1 MRPSHCRMPNIDWID
16 TSSRLTLLAEMTPE
30 EFCNY
35 CARVRTRTEA
45 VLACVPGDRIDWS
58 PGSGAM
64 TFGDVIRHLALTERW
79 LFVEVACGR
88 PSRYE
93 SHDRRWGT
101 SLDDVRAL
109 MTRLHGE
116 SRELLTVLSR
126 VDLERPVV
134 TPGGASMAA
143 WKWLR
148 AMCEH
153 EVHHRGQLYLM
164 LRLCGIE
171 TPPIFG
177 MTSEAVGSLRLSSRA
192 G

>member
-1 MRPSHCRMPNIDWID
+1 
-16 TSSRLTLLAEMTPE
+16 MTPD
-30 EFCNY
+30 EFRNY
-35 CARVRTRTEA
+35 WARVRTRTEA
-45 VLACVPGDRIDWS
+45 VLACVPDDRIDWS

-64 TFGDVIRHLALTERW
+64 AFGDVIRHLALTERW

-88 PSRYE
+88 LSRYQ
-93 SHDRRWGT
+93 SHDARWGK
-101 SLDDVRAL
+101 SLGEVRAL
-109 MTRLHGE
+109 MTRLHAE
-116 SRELLTVLSR
+116 SQELVAAFSEA
-126 VDLERPVV
+126 DLKRAVV

-164 LRLCGIE
+164 LRLCGIA

-177 MTSEAVGSLRLSSRA
+177 MTSEAVARLSPRA
-192 G
+192 R

>member
-1 MRPSHCRMPNIDWID
+1 
-16 TSSRLTLLAEMTPE
+16 MTPE
-30 EFCNY
+30 ELRNY
-35 CARVRTRTEA
+35 WARVRARTEA
-45 VLACVPGDRIDWS
+45 VLARVPDDRIDWS

-79 LFVEVACGR
+79 LFVEVACRR

-93 SHDRRWGT
+93 SHDARWGR
-101 SLDDVRAL
+101 SSDEARAL
-109 MTRLHGE
+109 MRRLHRE
-116 SRELLTVLSR
+116 SEELIAALSR
-126 VDLERPVV
+126 VDLESSVP

-177 MTSEAVGSLRLSSRA
+177 MTSEAVAARRHL
-192 G
+192 

>member
-1 MRPSHCRMPNIDWID
+1 MPMN
-16 TSSRLTLLAEMTPE
+16 PE
-30 EFCNY
+30 EFRNY
-35 CARVRTRTEA
+35 WARVRTRTEA
-45 VLACVPGDRIDWS
+45 VLARVPDDLIDWS

-79 LFVEVACGR
+79 LFVEVACRR

-93 SHDRRWGT
+93 SYEARWGK
-101 SLDDVRAL
+101 SGAEVRAL
-109 MTRLHGE
+109 MTRLHRQSE
-116 SRELLTVLSR
+116 KLIAALSH
-126 VDLERPVV
+126 VELERPVV

-164 LRLCGIE
+164 LRLCGIA

-177 MTSEAVGSLRLSSRA
+177 MTSEAVAAKRHI
-192 G
+192 

>member
-1 MRPSHCRMPNIDWID
+1 MTPDEFRKYW
-16 TSSRLTLLAEMTPE
+16 SRLRA
-30 EFCNY
+30 
-35 CARVRTRTEA
+35 RTEA
-45 VLACVPGDRIDWS
+45 VLACLPHDRIDWS

-88 PSRYE
+88 LSRYE
-93 SHDRRWGT
+93 SHDGRWGT
-101 SLDDVRAL
+101 SLTDVRAL

-116 SRELLTVLSR
+116 SDELLAAFSR
-126 VDLERPVV
+126 VDFERQVV
-134 TPGGASMAA
+134 TPGGATLAA

-164 LRLCGIE
+164 LRLCGIA

-177 MTSEAVGSLRLSSRA
+177 MTSEAVGAQATRRLTPRA
-192 G
+192 H

>member
-1 MRPSHCRMPNIDWID
+1 
-16 TSSRLTLLAEMTPE
+16 MTPE
-30 EFCNY
+30 EFRHY
-35 CARVRTRTEA
+35 WARVRARTDA
-45 VLACVPGDRIDWS
+45 VLARVPDDRIDWS

-79 LFVEVACGR
+79 LFVEVACRR

-93 SHDRRWGT
+93 SHDARWGR
-101 SLDDVRAL
+101 SAGEVREL
-109 MTRLHGE
+109 MTRLHRE
-116 SRELLTVLSR
+116 SEELIAALSR
-126 VDLERPVV
+126 VDLESSVV
-134 TPGGASMAA
+134 TPAGASMAA

-177 MTSEAVGSLRLSSRA
+177 MTAEAVAARRRI
-192 G
+192 

>member
-1 MRPSHCRMPNIDWID
+1 MP
-16 TSSRLTLLAEMTPE
+16 MTPE
-30 EFCNY
+30 EFLNY
-35 CARVRTRTEA
+35 WARVRTRTGT
-45 VLACVPGDRIDWS
+45 VLACVPADRVDWS

-64 TFGDVIRHLALTERW
+64 TFADVIRHLALTERW

-88 PSRYE
+88 PSRYQ
-93 SHDRRWGT
+93 SHDGRWGK
-101 SLDDVRAL
+101 SLDDLRAL
-109 MTRLHGE
+109 LARLHGE
-116 SRELLTVLSR
+116 SLELSAALSK
-126 VDLERPVV
+126 VDLELPVV

-177 MTSEAVGSLRLSSRA
+177 MTSEAVASQATRDAKR
-192 G
+192 

>member
-1 MRPSHCRMPNIDWID
+1 MIS
-16 TSSRLTLLAEMTPE
+16 E
-30 EFCNY
+30 ELRHY
-35 CARVRTRTEA
+35 WARVRARTEA
-45 VLACVPGDRIDWS
+45 VLARVPDDRIDWS

-79 LFVEVACGR
+79 LFVEVACRR

-93 SHDRRWGT
+93 SHDARWGR
-101 SLDDVRAL
+101 SADEARAL
-109 MTRLHGE
+109 MTRLHRE
-116 SRELLTVLSR
+116 SEELIAALSR
-126 VDLERPVV
+126 VDLECSVL

-148 AMCEH
+148 VMCEH

-177 MTSEAVGSLRLSSRA
+177 MTSEAVAARRHI
-192 G
+192 

>member
-1 MRPSHCRMPNIDWID
+1 M
-16 TSSRLTLLAEMTPE
+16 TSE
-30 EFCNY
+30 EFHHY
-35 CARVRTRTEA
+35 WARVRMRTEA
-45 VLACVPGDRIDWS
+45 VVACVPHDRVDWS
-58 PGSGAM
+58 PGFGAM
-64 TFGDVIRHLALTERW
+64 TFGDLIRHLALTERW

-93 SHDRRWGT
+93 SHDGRWGR

-116 SRELLTVLSR
+116 SQQLVAALSQG
-126 VDLERPVV
+126 DMERAVV

-164 LRLCGIE
+164 LRLCGIA

-177 MTSEAVGSLRLSSRA
+177 MTSEAVASRA
-192 G
+192 SRNAH

>member
-1 MRPSHCRMPNIDWID
+1 
-16 TSSRLTLLAEMTPE
+16 MTPE
-30 EFCNY
+30 ELRNY
-35 CARVRTRTEA
+35 WARVRARTEA
-45 VLACVPGDRIDWS
+45 VLARVPDDRIDWS

-79 LFVEVACGR
+79 LFVEVACRR

-93 SHDRRWGT
+93 SHDARWGR
-101 SLDDVRAL
+101 SSHEARAL
-109 MTRLHGE
+109 MRRLHRE
-116 SRELLTVLSR
+116 SEELIAALSR
-126 VDLERPVV
+126 VDLESSVL

-177 MTSEAVGSLRLSSRA
+177 MTSEAVAARRHL
-192 G
+192 

>member
-1 MRPSHCRMPNIDWID
+1 
-16 TSSRLTLLAEMTPE
+16 
-30 EFCNY
+30 
-35 CARVRTRTEA
+35 
-45 VLACVPGDRIDWS
+45 VPDDGIDWS

-88 PSRYE
+88 LSRYE
-93 SHDRRWGT
+93 SHDARWGK
-101 SLDDVRAL
+101 SLADVRAL

-116 SRELLTVLSR
+116 SQELLTALSKA
-126 VDLERPVV
+126 DLVRPVV

-177 MTSEAVGSLRLSSRA
+177 MTSEAVGSQARHVRERRLSAR
-192 G
+192 GG

>member
-1 MRPSHCRMPNIDWID
+1 MHSKR
-16 TSSRLTLLAEMTPE
+16 SSPPE
-30 EFCNY
+30 ELRNY
-35 CARVRTRTEA
+35 WARVRTRTEA
-45 VLACVPGDRIDWS
+45 VLACVPDDRIDWS

-88 PSRYE
+88 LSRYE
-93 SHDRRWGT
+93 SHDARWGN
-101 SLDDVRAL
+101 SLADVRAF

-116 SRELLTVLSR
+116 SQELLAAFST
-126 VDLERPVV
+126 VDLDRPVV

-164 LRLCGIE
+164 LRLSGIE

-177 MTSEAVGSLRLSSRA
+177 MTSEAVGSLA
-192 G
+192 THAQEQ

>member
-1 MRPSHCRMPNIDWID
+1 MP
-16 TSSRLTLLAEMTPE
+16 MTPE
-30 EFCNY
+30 EFRTY
-35 CARVRTRTEA
+35 WARVRTRTEA
-45 VLACVPGDRIDWS
+45 VLARVPGDRIDWS

-79 LFVEVACGR
+79 LFVEVACRR

-93 SHDRRWGT
+93 SHDARWGT
-101 SLDDVRAL
+101 SLGEVCAL
-109 MTRLHGE
+109 MTRLHRE
-116 SRELLTVLSR
+116 SEERVAALSSD
-126 VDLERPVV
+126 DLKRPVV
-134 TPGGASMAA
+134 APGGACMAA

-164 LRLCGIE
+164 LRLCGID

-177 MTSEAVGSLRLSSRA
+177 MTSEAVAARA
-192 G
+192 TSNP

>member
-1 MRPSHCRMPNIDWID
+1 MPM
-16 TSSRLTLLAEMTPE
+16 TLE
-30 EFCNY
+30 EFRHY
-35 CARVRTRTEA
+35 WTRVRTRTEA
-45 VLACVPGDRIDWS
+45 VLARVPDDRVDWS

-79 LFVEVACGR
+79 LFVEVARGR

-93 SHDRRWGT
+93 SHDARWGK
-101 SLDDVRAL
+101 SLGEVRAL
-109 MTRLHGE
+109 MTQLHAE
-116 SRELLTVLSR
+116 SQQQVAALSN
-126 VDLERPVV
+126 VDLEHPVV
-134 TPGGASMAA
+134 TPSGASMAA

-164 LRLCGIE
+164 LRLCGID

-177 MTSEAVGSLRLSSRA
+177 MTSEAVGSQAMGAVEREETAR
-192 G
+192 